1 MQTQA
6 MPSPDAAAHHF
17 PFVAPRLALQPLWHP
32 RHEAIERRLARDDWP
47 YILRHFGDERVAR
60 KFLMQRIPA
69 YGCLCYPHALPDRI
83 YAIGRMMNVTTVM
96 DDAFTALARPGME
109 KKCAAL
115 RLHFEGA
122 LRGVPP
128 PAAFPSAQLLHDA
141 LAPMRPQLAAKPQV
155 WRRLAVS
162 IAEQIAMQAESTTID
177 VDRLSLTEYLALRR
191 IEGFGHWITMLTEY
205 AIDVD
210 MRSAF
215 ERDPALLEIRDAT
228 IDSVI
233 LVNDLFSFRKEAAG
247 QERFNAVWVLSRERG
262 LDVAQALQHLS
273 GLCERNEER
282 LLAAS
287 AQVLAGPLG
296 MRPDVQAYVTEL
308 AHMSSGNAAFHE
320 FSARY
325 RVGDG

>member
-6 MPSPDAAAHHF
+6 MPCPDAAVGHF
-17 PFVAPRLALQPLWHP
+17 PFVAPRLTLKPAWHP
-32 RHEAIERRLARDDWP
+32 QHEAIERRLAQDDWP
-47 YILRHFGDERVAR
+47 YILRHFGDERMAR
-60 KFLMQRIPA
+60 KFIAQRIPA
-69 YGCLCYPHALPDRI
+69 YGLLCYPHALPDRI
-83 YAIGRMMNVTTVM
+83 YTIGRMMNVTTVM
-96 DDAFTALARPGME
+96 DDAFTPLARPGME
-109 KKCAAL
+109 KESAAL
-115 RLHFEGA
+115 RLHFEEA
-122 LRGVPP
+122 LHGVQP

-141 LAPMRPQLAAKPQV
+141 LAPMRPQLAARPAV
-155 WRRLAVS
+155 WRRLAAS
-162 IAEQIAMQAESTTID
+162 IAEQIAMQAESTAID
-177 VDRLSLTEYLALRR
+177 VDRLSLAAYLALRR

-210 MRSAF
+210 MTSAF
-215 ERDPALLEIRDAT
+215 ERDPALWEVRDAT

-233 LVNDLFSFRKEAAG
+233 LVNDLFSFRKEAAK
-247 QERFNAVWVLSRERG
+247 QERFNAVWVLSRELG
-262 LDVAQALQHLS
+262 LDATQALQHLS

-287 AQVLAGPLG
+287 ARVLAGPLG
-296 MRPDVQAYVTEL
+296 GRPDVQAYVTEL